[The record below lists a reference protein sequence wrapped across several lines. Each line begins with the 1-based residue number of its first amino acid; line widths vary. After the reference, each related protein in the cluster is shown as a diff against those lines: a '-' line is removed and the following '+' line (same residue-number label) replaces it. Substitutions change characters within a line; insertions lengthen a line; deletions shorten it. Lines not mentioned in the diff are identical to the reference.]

1 MASLAEALTHSYINN
16 TRFVLLLCLMI
27 GFSAWWAY
35 VPTEV
40 EWFKVCCLKSTH
52 MDVLKGF
59 IVSKQQLLKELF
71 VTDTFI
77 QEIQEETLR
86 EEAIK
91 SVLQEQRFDP
101 LNKLPELQEGQNIYI
116 IYINLIIGV

>member
-1 MASLAEALTHSYINN
+1 
-16 TRFVLLLCLMI
+16 
-27 GFSAWWAY
+27 
-35 VPTEV
+35 
-40 EWFKVCCLKSTH
+40 

-116 IYINLIIGV
+116 LFINLIIGV